1 MDIFITEQHKRDMNF
16 KHLRHF
22 VAIVEHGSF
31 LAAAEAISLSQPALS
46 RSLQKLEDTIGTT
59 LLERTTRGIQITQ
72 AGEQFYRR
80 AKLILLE
87 SDKALNDIKYD
98 GVALKLEVGFAP
110 LFAGF
115 LLPKA
120 LQKLTE
126 EFPNLS
132 INAKSGL
139 FSELIKDLS
148 SGSLDLLLTN
158 LPFTKI
164 PDDLV
169 VEPLMDIEVN
179 YMASSSHPLAHKM
192 SGFEDLCKYPWAVVD
207 EKHANELYD
216 YIFKST
222 GTTQSPISL
231 KTNSLTLLKKIIHEP
246 PYITLLP
253 KHMVL
258 AEISENV
265 ISVLKT
271 EMDSLTRKG
280 GVIYRKTDILSLEL
294 SRLLQLMRVADS

>member
-1 MDIFITEQHKRDMNF
+1 MNF
-16 KHLRHF
+16 KQLRHF
-22 VAIVEHGSF
+22 VAIVDQGSF

-46 RSLQKLEDTIGTT
+46 RSLQKLEDTIGAT
-59 LLERTTRGIQITQ
+59 LLERTTRGIRVTQ
-72 AGEQFYRR
+72 VGEQFYRR
-80 AKLILLE
+80 AKLILSE
-87 SDKALNDIKYD
+87 SDKALEDIHHR
-98 GVALKLEVGFAP
+98 GTASKLEVGFAP

-115 LLPKA
+115 LLPRT

-139 FSELIKDLS
+139 FSDLISELS
-148 SGSLDLLLTN
+148 SGNLDLLLTN

-179 YMASSSHPLAHKM
+179 YVASSSHPLALKT
-192 SGFEDLCKYPWAVVD
+192 SSFEELCKYPWAVVD

-216 YIFKST
+216 YIFKSA

-231 KTNSLTLLKKIIHEP
+231 KTNSLTLLKEIIRDP
-246 PYITLLP
+246 SYISLLP

-258 AEISENV
+258 PEISQNV
-265 ISVLKT
+265 ISILKT
-271 EMDSLTRKG
+271 QMDSLTRKG
-280 GVIYRKTDILSLEL
+280 GIVYRKTDIPSSEFDRLLEL
-294 SRLLQLMRVADS
+294 MRAPDS